1 MNSSVNPSL
10 LKKAPLFHAMNEAEI
25 EHLLRCLQAHQASY
39 QKGETIFHAGHPISE
54 IGLVLCGSVNMVVN
68 LYWGSSRIFGHIAS
82 GEIFGENYAA
92 IEGQALAGDIVAA
105 QDCRILFLDFKR
117 IYTVCRHSCPFHHQL
132 IENLLILSARKNL
145 MLSQRMLHTSPRT
158 IRDRLL
164 SYLSWQAQQHGKN
177 EFSIP
182 FNRQELA
189 DYLGVDR
196 TALSAQLSRMR
207 QEGLLDYRK
216 NHFILMKDGD
226 EIFAAFPMG

>member
-1 MNSSVNPSL
+1 
-10 LKKAPLFHAMNEAEI
+10 
-25 EHLLRCLQAHQASY
+25 
-39 QKGETIFHAGHPISE
+39 
-54 IGLVLCGSVNMVVN
+54 
-68 LYWGSSRIFGHIAS
+68 
-82 GEIFGENYAA
+82 
-92 IEGQALAGDIVAA
+92 
-105 QDCRILFLDFKR
+105 
-117 IYTVCRHSCPFHHQL
+117 
-132 IENLLILSARKNL
+132 